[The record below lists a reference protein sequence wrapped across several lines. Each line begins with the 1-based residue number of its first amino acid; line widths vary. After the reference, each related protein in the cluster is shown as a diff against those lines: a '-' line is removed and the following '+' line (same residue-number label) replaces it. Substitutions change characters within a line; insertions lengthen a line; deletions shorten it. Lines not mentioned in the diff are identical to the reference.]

1 MTMTEPFM
9 GEVRIW
15 ALNFPPR
22 DWAFCNG
29 ALMSIA
35 QNTAL
40 FSLIGNTYGGDGRNT
55 FALPN
60 LQGRAPM
67 GVGNGAGLTPRL
79 YGARGGSETV
89 VLNESNM
96 PSHRHTVNAH
106 VNDDQTQPGRG
117 YIADAI
123 FGPSSNAQMAE
134 ESIGLTGGGV
144 PLNMMQPYL
153 SLNFCIATYGIF
165 PPRS

>member
-1 MTMTEPFM
+1 MAEPFL

-15 ALNFPPR
+15 ALNFAPR

-29 ALMSIA
+29 ALISIA

-40 FSLIGNTYGGDGRNT
+40 FSLLGTTYGGDGRTN

-67 GVGNGAGLTPRL
+67 GVGDGLGLTPRL
-79 YGARGGSETV
+79 YGEYGGSETV

-96 PSHRHTVNAH
+96 PSHQHTVNAH
-106 VNDDQTQPGRG
+106 VNDDQTQPGKG

-123 FGPSSNAQMAE
+123 FETSSNAKMAE
-134 ESIGLTGGGV
+134 ESISLTGGGV
-144 PLNMMQPYL
+144 PLYMMQPYL
-153 SLNFCIATYGIF
+153 SLNFCIATHGIF
-165 PPRS
+165 PSRN